1 MTRVWKALL
10 TLLLV
15 LASGTITG
23 AARADAPK
31 VIRVGYP
38 GVGVGNRPASFGNAI
53 ATLHL
58 KGLLEDEFKKDG
70 ITIQW
75 TFLRGAGPAVNELF
89 ANGLLDFSHL
99 GDLPSVVG
107 RASGL
112 KYKVLGSSGVRG
124 NIYVSVPSDSS
135 VKDLKQLRGK
145 KVAVQKGTATHL
157 AALKILESV
166 GLSEKDVRLI
176 NMDTNTAK
184 SAIVT
189 KDIDAAFGQADYL
202 GLQDQGVARV
212 IFTTKGGD
220 AKLTSNG
227 LFLGSDDFIQK
238 YPDITKRVVKAFVL
252 SAKWLADNEKEPTP
266 IFQLWTKSGS
276 PFAAFKRDWQGE
288 DIKYK
293 NSPLVD
299 AYVAS
304 RYKLQI
310 DEAKRLGLTRAT
322 FSFEQW
328 TDLSFLNQVLQE
340 LNLRNFWQPR
350 DLNGNPLP
358 AKS

>member
-1 MTRVWKALL
+1 MSRHLKALL
-10 TLLLV
+10 TLLCTLS
-15 LASGTITG
+15 LAMIAGI
-23 AARADAPK
+23 ARADAPT

-38 GVGVGNRPASFGNAI
+38 GVGIGNRPASFGNSV

-70 ITIQW
+70 IRIQW
-75 TFLRGAGPAVNELF
+75 IFLRGAGPAVNELF

-124 NIYVSVPSDSS
+124 NIYVSVPADSGI
-135 VKDLKQLRGK
+135 KELKELRGR

-157 AALKILESV
+157 AALKILETV

-176 NMDTNTAK
+176 SMDTNTAK
-184 SAIVT
+184 AAIVT
-189 KDIDAAFGQADYL
+189 KDIEAAFGGADYL
-202 GLQDQGVARV
+202 GLQDQGVSRV

-227 LFLGSDDFIQK
+227 LFLGSDDFLHK
-238 YPDITKRVVKAFVL
+238 YPDITKRVVKNFVL
-252 SAKWLADNEKEPTP
+252 ASKWLADNEKEPAP
-266 IFQLWTKSGS
+266 IFQLWTKSGNT
-276 PFAAFKRDWQGE
+276 FASFKRDWQGE
-288 DIKYK
+288 NLKYK
-293 NSPLVD
+293 TSPLVD

-310 DEAKRLGLTRAT
+310 DEAKRLGLTRKT
-322 FSFEQW
+322 FSFDEW
-328 TDLSFLNQVLQE
+328 TDLSFLNQVLKE
-340 LNLRNFWQPR
+340 LNLDNFWQAR
-350 DLNGNPLP
+350 DLNGNPVP

>member
-1 MTRVWKALL
+1 MTRLFRALL
-10 TLLLV
+10 TVLFTFAIAI
-15 LASGTITG
+15 LASE
-23 AARADAPK
+23 AHADAPS
-31 VIRVGYP
+31 VIRIGYP
-38 GVGVGNRPASFGNAI
+38 GVGIGNRPASFGNSI

-70 ITIQW
+70 IKIQW

-112 KYKVLGSSGVRG
+112 KYRVLGSSGVRG
-124 NIYVSVPSDSS
+124 NIYVSVPSDSV
-135 VKDLKQLRGK
+135 VKDLKGLRGK

-166 GLSEKDVRLI
+166 GLGEKDVRLI

-202 GLQDQGVARV
+202 GLQDQGVSRI

-227 LFLGSDDFIQK
+227 LFLGSEDFIHK
-238 YPDITKRVVKAFVL
+238 YPDITKRVVKSFVL
-252 SAKWLADNEKEPTP
+252 SAKWLADNEKEPAP
-266 IFQLWTKSGS
+266 IFQLWTKSGN

-310 DEAKRLGLTRAT
+310 DEAKRLGLTRST

-328 TDLSFLNQVLQE
+328 TDLSFLNQALKE
-340 LNLRNFWQPR
+340 LNLEGFWQPR
-350 DLNGNPLP
+350 DLNGNPAP
-358 AKS
+358 GKS